1 MKRSNYQVV
10 DRKDSRKL
18 AEFLSKN
25 GQLLLPMLELIE
37 QSEMAVDELID
48 TAGRATIEAILLMSA
63 TELAGPRQAGKRRT
77 DNDIRWYGRQKGV
90 VNLAER
96 KLRVDKPRL
105 RRRGRGQQ
113 GEVDIPA
120 YRAMQ
125 RNGRLGQRM
134 LEILMAGISTRQYQK
149 VLPAM
154 AETVGVS
161 KSSVSREFIEASSKA
176 LKTLAERRFD
186 DQTILIVYIDGLVLG
201 NYHVIAAIGVDE
213 QGHKHVLGIRQGATE
228 NAVVVKALLEDLVAR
243 GVGPEQRRLYV
254 IDGSQALRCGID
266 SVYGSDNPVQR
277 CRKHKERNVLGYLP
291 EQMKDQ
297 VYCTLKAAWK
307 LNADE
312 GMAKLQQLA
321 DWLENEHPSAAA
333 SLREGLTEMFTINRL
348 QLPASLRRCLGSTNV
363 IESSFSGTQG
373 KTRRVTHWQNGS
385 MVCRWAATALL
396 ETEKHF
402 KRIMG
407 YEQLWILKAHL
418 DDANVDTS
426 KKVG

>member
-1 MKRSNYQVV
+1 MKRSDYQIV

-25 GQLLLPMLELIE
+25 GQLLFPMLELIE

-113 GEVDIPA
+113 GEVDVPA
-120 YRAMQ
+120 YRTMQ
-125 RNGRLGQRM
+125 TNSRLGQRM
-134 LEILMAGISTRQYQK
+134 LEILMAGISTRQYEK

-161 KSSVSREFIEASSKA
+161 KSSVSREFIEASAKA
-176 LKTLAERRFD
+176 LKSLAERRFD
-186 DQTILIVYIDGLVLG
+186 DHTMLIIYIDGLVLG
-201 NYHVIAAIGVDE
+201 NYHVIAAIGVDD
-213 QGHKHVLGIRQGATE
+213 QGRKHVLGIRQGATE

-254 IDGSQALRCGID
+254 IDGSKALRCGID
-266 SVYGSDNPVQR
+266 SVYGSDNAVQR
-277 CRKHKERNVLGYLP
+277 CRNHKERNVLGHLP
-291 EQMKDQ
+291 EEMKDQ
-297 VYCTLKAAWK
+297 VGCTLKAAWK
-307 LNADE
+307 LNSDE
-312 GMAKLQQLA
+312 GMAKLQQMA
-321 DWLENEHPSAAA
+321 EWLENDHPSAAA
-333 SLREGLTEMFTINRL
+333 SLREGLAEMFTINRL
-348 QLPASLRRCLGSTNV
+348 NLPGSLRRCLGSTNL
-363 IESSFSGTQG
+363 IESSGS
-373 KTRRVTHWQNGS
+373 VQNLS
-385 MVCRWAATALL
+385 HICVSSV
-396 ETEKHF
+396 HQV
-402 KRIMG
+402 G
-407 YEQLWILKAHL
+407 YSLP
-418 DDANVDTS
+418 
-426 KKVG
+426 GPP